1 MQSKKVA
8 EPKVTQR
15 IIKKYPNRRLYDTDT
30 SSYITLAQVKRL
42 VMDSE
47 PFVVMDVKTGEDL
60 TRSILLQIILEE
72 ESNDSPMFTAP
83 VLASVIRFYGHAM
96 QGFMGGYLEKNMQQ
110 LMDVQAKFAEQ
121 SKGLS
126 PEMWTQFMALQS
138 PVLQSMLGGKLEQSK
153 NLFEQ
158 MQEQMQKQTGQM
170 LGAFGI
176 NAGTIYLFMSEVIT
190 KSNTAPKV
198 GFVSLGCAK
207 ALTDSELIL
216 TQLSAEG
223 YQTSKTFE
231 GADLVIVNTCG
242 FIDDAVKESLDTIGE
257 ALAENGK
264 VIVTGCLGAKTAE
277 GGDNLVRQVHPSV
290 LAVTGPQATQEVMD
304 AVHANLPKPH
314 DPFIDL
320 VPNAFGVAGIK
331 LTPRHY
337 AYIKIS
343 EGCNHRCTF
352 CIIPSMRGDLVSRPI
367 GDVLKEARALFEGGV
382 KELLVISQDTSAYG
396 VDVKYRTGFWDG
408 KPTKTRLLELAAA
421 LGDMAEPYGAWVRL
435 HYVYPY
441 PSVDD
446 LLPLMAAGKVL
457 PYLDVPLQHSHP
469 EVLKRMKRPASDE
482 KNLERIQRWREVCPD
497 IVVRSTFI
505 AGFPGETEEEFS
517 HLLDFMREA
526 QIDRAGCF
534 AYSPV
539 QGAVANDIGG
549 MLPIELRE
557 ERRARFMAVAEAVSS
572 AKLQQRIGATMQV
585 LVDSAPGLGKKGGLG
600 RSYADAPEIDG
611 VVKLLPPEKISKTL
625 RVGEF
630 TKARIV
636 GAQGHDLV
644 AQPF

>member
-1 MQSKKVA
+1 MI
-8 EPKVTQR
+8 ET
-15 IIKKYPNRRLYDTDT
+15 IK
-30 SSYITLAQVKRL
+30 
-42 VMDSE
+42 
-47 PFVVMDVKTGEDL
+47 
-60 TRSILLQIILEE
+60 
-72 ESNDSPMFTAP
+72 
-83 VLASVIRFYGHAM
+83 
-96 QGFMGGYLEKNMQQ
+96 Q
-110 LMDVQAKFAEQ
+110 LH
-121 SKGLS
+121 S
-126 PEMWTQFMALQS
+126 
-138 PVLQSMLGGKLEQSK
+138 
-153 NLFEQ
+153 
-158 MQEQMQKQTGQM
+158 
-170 LGAFGI
+170 
-176 NAGTIYLFMSEVIT
+176 
-190 KSNTAPKV
+190 APKV

-216 TQLSAEG
+216 TQLNAEG

-257 ALAENGK
+257 ALAANGK
-264 VIVTGCLGAKTAE
+264 VIVTGCLGAKSAD
-277 GGDNLVRQVHPSV
+277 GGGNLVRKMHPSV

-408 KPTKTRLLELAAA
+408 KPIKTRMLELVQA
-421 LGDMAEPYGAWVRL
+421 LGDMAAPYGAWVRL

-441 PSVDD
+441 PSVDAVIS
-446 LLPLMAAGKVL
+446 LMATGKVL

-469 EVLKRMKRPASDE
+469 DVLKRMKRPASGE
-482 KNLERIQRWREVCPD
+482 KNLERIQQWRSDCPE

-505 AGFPGETEEEFS
+505 AGFPGETEAEFS

-526 QIDRAGCF
+526 KIDRAGCF

-539 QGAVANDIGG
+539 QGAVANDIPG

-557 ERRARFMAVAEAVSS
+557 ERRARFMAVAEAVS
-572 AKLQQRIGATMQV
+572 
-585 LVDSAPGLGKKGGLG
+585 
-600 RSYADAPEIDG
+600 
-611 VVKLLPPEKISKTL
+611 
-625 RVGEF
+625 
-630 TKARIV
+630 
-636 GAQGHDLV
+636 
-644 AQPF
+644 